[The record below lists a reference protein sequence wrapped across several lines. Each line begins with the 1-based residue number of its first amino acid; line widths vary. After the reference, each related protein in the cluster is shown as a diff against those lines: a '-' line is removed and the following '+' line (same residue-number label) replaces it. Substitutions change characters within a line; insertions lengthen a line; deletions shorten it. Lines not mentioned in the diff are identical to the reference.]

1 MKLIFQDNISESI
14 KKVVEDLIANN
25 KETNGNITVEYIPED
40 EVEDY
45 DLPTSMTKNADE
57 IYNVTQCVC
66 GAWNQPLTMVA
77 VIYWFWNQPQVA
89 IVWNQELTNEEL
101 NQVFTAVQAYANK
114 LMTSLEYCK

>member
-14 KKVVEDLIANN
+14 KKIVEDLIANN

-45 DLPTSMTKNADE
+45 GLPTSLIENADE

-66 GAWNQPLTMVA
+66 GAWDQPLTMVA
-77 VIYWFWNQPQVA
+77 VVY
-89 IVWNQELTNEEL
+89 
-101 NQVFTAVQAYANK
+101 
-114 LMTSLEYCK
+114 

>member
-45 DLPTSMTKNADE
+45 DLPTSLTKNADE
-57 IYNVTQCVC
+57 IYSVTQCVC

-77 VIYWFWNQPQVA
+77 VTY
-89 IVWNQELTNEEL
+89 
-101 NQVFTAVQAYANK
+101 
-114 LMTSLEYCK
+114 

>member
-1 MKLIFQDNISESI
+1 MKLTFENNVSDTI

-45 DLPTSMTKNADE
+45 DLPASLTGNADE

-66 GAWNQPLTMVA
+66 GAWDQPLTMVA
-77 VIYWFWNQPQVA
+77 VTY
-89 IVWNQELTNEEL
+89 
-101 NQVFTAVQAYANK
+101 
-114 LMTSLEYCK
+114 

>member
-1 MKLIFQDNISESI
+1 MKLVFENNVSETI

-45 DLPTSMTKNADE
+45 DLPKSMTQNADE

-66 GAWNQPLTMVA
+66 GMWEQPLTMVA
-77 VIYWFWNQPQVA
+77 VTY
-89 IVWNQELTNEEL
+89 
-101 NQVFTAVQAYANK
+101 
-114 LMTSLEYCK
+114 

>member
-1 MKLIFQDNISESI
+1 MKLTFENNVSDTI
-14 KKVVEDLIANN
+14 KKMVEDLIANN

-45 DLPTSMTKNADE
+45 ALPTSMTKNADE

-77 VIYWFWNQPQVA
+77 VTY
-89 IVWNQELTNEEL
+89 
-101 NQVFTAVQAYANK
+101 
-114 LMTSLEYCK
+114 

>member
-45 DLPTSMTKNADE
+45 GLPTSMTKNADE

-77 VIYWFWNQPQVA
+77 VVY
-89 IVWNQELTNEEL
+89 
-101 NQVFTAVQAYANK
+101 
-114 LMTSLEYCK
+114 

>member
-40 EVEDY
+40 EVEDG
-45 DLPTSMTKNADE
+45 DLPTSLTKNADE

-66 GAWNQPLTMVA
+66 GAWDQPLTMVA
-77 VIYWFWNQPQVA
+77 VVY
-89 IVWNQELTNEEL
+89 
-101 NQVFTAVQAYANK
+101 
-114 LMTSLEYCK
+114 

>member
-14 KKVVEDLIANN
+14 KKVVENLIANN

-45 DLPTSMTKNADE
+45 DLPTSMTKTADE

-66 GAWNQPLTMVA
+66 GAWDQPLTMVA
-77 VIYWFWNQPQVA
+77 VIY
-89 IVWNQELTNEEL
+89 
-101 NQVFTAVQAYANK
+101 
-114 LMTSLEYCK
+114 